1 MKPIE
6 KRHSPRRRRGI
17 LVIVLLLATIQPA
30 LAADDDRTAAA
41 RIEAMASFLARAQRL
56 SVSADCAYDVVQ
68 SSGEKIEFGERRTL
82 TLRRPDRARVEVTR
96 RDGSRRGLIFDG
108 KQLTVFDVDENV
120 HATVAKPGT
129 VDAALEY
136 YTEELGMRLPLR
148 ELFAADLMRDLKD
161 RIAGARLVGRETIA
175 GADTDHVAFRGE
187 SGDVQLWIARNGDP
201 LPQRIVI
208 TYRLD
213 QGQPQFR
220 ADFRDW
226 SLAPEVADSL
236 FVFVPPPKSQSIP
249 ILTPASRRAAN
260 EKKP

>member
-1 MKPIE
+1 M
-6 KRHSPRRRRGI
+6 
-17 LVIVLLLATIQPA
+17 
-30 LAADDDRTAAA
+30 
-41 RIEAMASFLARAQRL
+41 
-56 SVSADCAYDVVQ
+56 
-68 SSGEKIEFGERRTL
+68 
-82 TLRRPDRARVEVTR
+82 TR

-208 TYRLD
+208 SKILVPRRD
-213 QGQPQFR
+213 PQHPLPNQSSHRVLGAVLRPAIDEAGGESIQQADRSLGSHQQQRSGIR
-220 ADFRDW
+220 AHFTAIECRDH
-226 SLAPEVADSL
+226 S
-236 FVFVPPPKSQSIP
+236 
-249 ILTPASRRAAN
+249 AAFYA
-260 EKKP
+260 